1 MKLLKPNFWSK
12 GKFNLYALAL
22 LPLSF
27 FLQLIIFVKKKIVK
41 PIKFNIKIICVGN
54 IYHGDDF
61 IRNYKVKNINHL
73 TVASLI

>member
-54 IYHGDDF
+54 IYIGGTGKTSF
-61 IRNYKVKNINHL
+61 VYKNQ
-73 TVASLI
+73 